1 MVRPGKGTRH
11 ITEDGAA
18 RINDQN
24 CCGAKGIPMPRNLII
39 CCDGTNNSPKS
50 PPTNVRH
57 LSQLAD
63 IADVSRQRVFYDVGV
78 GVESD
83 PGMRT
88 RIGAAFSRW
97 SGSAF
102 GTGLVENVAQA
113 YRELIG
119 SYAEGDRV
127 FLFGFSRG
135 AYTVRVIAGLL
146 HNYGLLRSEN
156 EADAAYVVK
165 AFQDLYP
172 PKGSGFVNG
181 LATPEQQARFD
192 EARRIRNMRSVPCPI
207 HFMGVFDT
215 VSSLG
220 WAWEP
225 KSFPNTM
232 TMPNVK
238 ILRHAMALDER
249 RAKFRT
255 NRIRPSA
262 DADHLQVWFPGVHSD
277 VGGGYAAPRDRL
289 SRVPLRWMLREARN
303 AGMHVNDAVLE
314 KLDLEKTWMLDEQ
327 AEQNESLTTLW
338 HALEFLPLPVWEK
351 KDDVWVE
358 GKRVYRGMGW
368 REIPDTFDAHDSLQ
382 RRKEPVKNA
391 FWQKTLP
398 SINYRD

>member
-1 MVRPGKGTRH
+1 V
-11 ITEDGAA
+11 
-18 RINDQN
+18 
-24 CCGAKGIPMPRNLII
+24 PRNLVI
-39 CCDGTNNSPKS
+39 CCDGTNNSLKS

-57 LSQLAD
+57 LCQLAD
-63 IADVSRQRVFYDVGV
+63 VADESRQRVFYDVGV
-78 GVESD
+78 GVDAD

-88 RIGAAFSRW
+88 RIGSAFSRW

-102 GTGLVENVAQA
+102 GTGLVENVTQA
-113 YRELIG
+113 YYELIEH
-119 SYAEGDRV
+119 YAEGDRV

-146 HNYGLLRSEN
+146 HNYGLLRKDN

-165 AFQDLYP
+165 AFQNLYP
-172 PKGSGFVNG
+172 PRGTGFVNG

-207 HFMGVFDT
+207 HFMGLFDT

-220 WAWEP
+220 WAWDP

-255 NRIRPSA
+255 NRIHLSEN
-262 DADHLQVWFPGVHSD
+262 ADHRQVWFAGVHSD
-277 VGGGYAAPRDRL
+277 VGGGYEAPRNQL

-303 AGMHVNDAVLE
+303 AGMLVNEAVLA
-314 KLDLEKTWMLDEQ
+314 KLDLESTWMLDEQ

-338 HALEFLPLPVWEK
+338 RALEFVPLPVWQR

-358 GKRVYRGMGW
+358 GRRVYRGMGW
-368 REIPDTFDAHDSLQ
+368 REIPDTFDPHDSLQ
-382 RRKEPVKNA
+382 RRKKPVKNV